1 MDIISF
7 GGTDPGKRRNNN
19 EDAYLRNDNL
29 LLYAVA
35 DGIGGNAG
43 GEVASRIA
51 VETIE
56 ETVTGL
62 LGGKDAAFPP
72 NLGAHADPPLFA
84 LREAINLANQ
94 KILRSSIQ
102 NPALL
107 GMGTTLTAAFFR
119 NNHVLIA
126 NIGDSR
132 AYLFR
137 SGTLKQLTT
146 DHSFVAERVASGM
159 LTPQEAKLSPY
170 RHVITRALGIDD
182 TVRPDFTEHAV
193 HQDDLVLLC
202 TDGLTEMLE
211 DSDIQHI
218 LSVSPNRNVVQ
229 ALLAAANDRGGVD
242 NITTV
247 VMWIKEV

>member
-1 MDIISF
+1 MNVVSF
-7 GGTDPGKRRNNN
+7 GGTDQGKRRSNN
-19 EDAYLRNDNL
+19 EDAYLQNDGL

-51 VETIE
+51 VETVE
-56 ETVTGL
+56 ETIANILRNESIV
-62 LGGKDAAFPP
+62 PP
-72 NLGAHADPPLFA
+72 STAISDADPQLS
-84 LREAINLANQ
+84 LLQQAITLANQ
-94 KILRSSIQ
+94 KILRSSFQ
-102 NPALL
+102 HPALS
-107 GMGTTLTAAFFR
+107 GMGTTLTVAFFR
-119 NNHVLIA
+119 RNNLLIA

-137 SGTLKQLTT
+137 SGTLNQLTA
-146 DHSFVAERVASGM
+146 DHSFVAERVAAGL

-182 TVRPDFTEHAV
+182 VIRADITKHAL
-193 HQDDLVLLC
+193 QRDDLILLC

-218 LSVSPNRNVVQ
+218 LSASQDTVAQ
-229 ALLAAANDRGGVD
+229 ELLAAANDRGGVD

-247 VMWIKEV
+247 VVRVKEV

>member
-1 MDIISF
+1 MNVVSF
-7 GGTDPGKRRNNN
+7 GGTDQGKRRSNN
-19 EDAYLRNDNL
+19 EDAYLQNDGL

-51 VETIE
+51 VETVE
-56 ETVTGL
+56 ETMATILRNESTVPPSTAISDVDSQLSL
-62 LGGKDAAFPP
+62 LQQT
-72 NLGAHADPPLFA
+72 
-84 LREAINLANQ
+84 ITLANQ
-94 KILRSSIQ
+94 KILRSSFQ
-102 NPALL
+102 HPALS
-107 GMGTTLTAAFFR
+107 GMGTTLTVAFFGKS
-119 NNHVLIA
+119 NLLIA

-137 SGTLKQLTT
+137 SGTLNQLTA
-146 DHSFVAERVASGM
+146 DHSFVAERVAAGL

-182 TVRPDFTEHAV
+182 VVQVDITKHAL
-193 HQDDLVLLC
+193 QRDDLILLC

-211 DSDIQHI
+211 DSEIQDI
-218 LSVSPNRNVVQ
+218 LSASQDTVVQ
-229 ALLAAANDRGGVD
+229 ELLAAANDRGGVD

-247 VMWIKEV
+247 VVRVKEV